1 MTFSIVARC
10 ARTGELGVAVST
22 AVPAVGAMCPYLR
35 PNVGGVTTQS
45 WVNPYLASMALDR
58 LEQGGSVEQALA
70 YALQA
75 DPSADLRQ
83 IGIVDRNGHSIAW
96 TGSSCTG
103 WAGDRRG
110 QDYTVQGNMLTGA
123 DTVDAMADAFEA
135 SHEEGLAQR
144 LMLALEAGQKA
155 GGDKRGRQSAALKV
169 MGEEAYAM
177 WDLRVDE
184 HPDPVAELRRIF
196 AVAQQQFV
204 PFVAGMPTRDDFG
217 RSPSADVT
225 ALLLTP
231 PNERPGAR
239 LSAQG
244 PAGAGTQDVG
254 TDNEVLARWMGTR
267 FADDRIPHNLNVYR
281 GIVDEITRLRELDLA
296 ALHPAIVFD
305 PLRSREPDMGGGT
318 ND

>member
-1 MTFSIVARC
+1 
-10 ARTGELGVAVST
+10 
-22 AVPAVGAMCPYLR
+22 
-35 PNVGGVTTQS
+35 
-45 WVNPYLASMALDR
+45 
-58 LEQGGSVEQALA
+58 LA
-70 YALQA
+70 YALHA

-103 WAGDRRG
+103 WAGDRHGR
-110 QDYTVQGNMLTGA
+110 DYTVQGNMLIGS

-135 SHEEGLAQR
+135 SHEDGLAQR

-169 MGEEAYAM
+169 MGKEAYAM
-177 WDLRVDE
+177 VDLRVDE

-196 AVAQQQFV
+196 GVAQQQFV

-217 RSPSADVT
+217 RAPSADVT
-225 ALLLTP
+225 ALLLKS

-239 LSAQG
+239 PYVPPSEQG
-244 PAGAGTQDVG
+244 PAGADMHDAGKDS
-254 TDNEVLARWMGTR
+254 EVLARWMGTR
-267 FADDRIPHNLNVYR
+267 FAEDRIPHNLNVYR

-296 ALHPAIVFD
+296 ALHPAILFD
-305 PLRSREPDMGGGT
+305 PLRSREPDMDGDT
-318 ND
+318 NE

>member
-35 PNVGGVTTQS
+35 PNVGAVTTQS
-45 WVNPYLASMALDR
+45 WVNPYLALMALDR
-58 LEQGGSVEQALA
+58 LEQGDSVEQALA
-70 YALQA
+70 YALRA

-103 WAGDRRG
+103 WAGDRHGRG
-110 QDYTVQGNMLTGA
+110 YTVQGNMLIGS

-135 SHEEGLAQR
+135 SHEDGLAQR

-169 MGEEAYAM
+169 MGREAYAM
-177 WDLRVDE
+177 MDLRVDE

-196 AVAQQQFV
+196 GVAQQQFV

-225 ALLLTP
+225 ALLLRS

-239 LSAQG
+239 PDVHSS
-244 PAGAGTQDVG
+244 AGAGMHDVG
-254 TDNEVLARWMGTR
+254 KDSEVLARWMGTR
-267 FADDRIPHNLNVYR
+267 FAEDRIPHNLNVYR

-296 ALHPAIVFD
+296 ALHPAILFD
-305 PLRSREPDMGGGT
+305 PLRSGEPDIGGGI
-318 ND
+318 NE